1 MINVSTLIC
10 YFFLFLFFLELFH
23 LCCSIR
29 WMKINRC
36 VSCSHELC
44 KKKEDVPLYLIV
56 PVLNEQ
62 RIIEETYMHFRDI
75 VNQFEK
81 VYVVYVTTEKEG
93 PCSITTYEMIKRL
106 MEADVCNKKIYL
118 FHYPYKKGVM
128 AHQLNYAIDQLEKI
142 NPSLN
147 FWIGIY
153 NADSRISVSTI
164 DYIINNINQKDC
176 LHKCFQQYS
185 WYITKSNKSHDIL
198 NSAALWQTR
207 WTLVF
212 ELARVRFQA
221 ALDSAKLPDSIYSIL
236 EKMNY
241 VIGHGL
247 YIKVID
253 LKTLGGFPE
262 DTINEDACLGYLLNC
277 NNIKIIPIPF
287 LEKAESPNRVSIYI
301 KQQTTW
307 FNGPWYAFQYW
318 KCKMKAQGKNNVRYL
333 LLAFKLFLHALY
345 WLLAPILLLFICP
358 ICITNLYQLGLW
370 IGTVLLYLPIMHFIV
385 EKSIVYL
392 EDIKAGS
399 VPHASLWCIP
409 FFAIHCFGPIRN
421 LYFQLRKQ
429 NSIDYKYKTER

>member
-1 MINVSTLIC
+1 M
-10 YFFLFLFFLELFH
+10 
-23 LCCSIR
+23 
-29 WMKINRC
+29 
-36 VSCSHELC
+36 
-44 KKKEDVPLYLIV
+44 
-56 PVLNEQ
+56 
-62 RIIEETYMHFRDI
+62 
-75 VNQFEK
+75 
-81 VYVVYVTTEKEG
+81 
-93 PCSITTYEMIKRL
+93 
-106 MEADVCNKKIYL
+106 
-118 FHYPYKKGVM
+118 
-128 AHQLNYAIDQLEKI
+128 
-142 NPSLN
+142 
-147 FWIGIY
+147 
-153 NADSRISVSTI
+153 
-164 DYIINNINQKDC
+164 
-176 LHKCFQQYS
+176 
-185 WYITKSNKSHDIL
+185 
-198 NSAALWQTR
+198 
-207 WTLVF
+207 
-212 ELARVRFQA
+212 
-221 ALDSAKLPDSIYSIL
+221 
-236 EKMNY
+236 
-241 VIGHGL
+241 
-247 YIKVID
+247 
-253 LKTLGGFPE
+253 GGFPE